1 MKKTIIRKNSYLRKV
16 LFMKKISVV
25 SLLVVL
31 ALPAMAKEEKVAQ
44 TAANVMTT
52 SAAMSQPVIKTS
64 NPKTKFPR
72 GLQFGIGV
80 SPTSGLNGFIGYN
93 NKNFDSFW
101 AKRFGVR
108 FDFASYSPIKNRL
121 NTKIN
126 DAIGAE
132 GIKIE
137 DNLSIEQ
144 VILNAK
150 HYGALVDFYPFGN
163 TWFLGGWRL
172 SGGYMMGKLDLD
184 GKIHGKNIG
193 SGIEFELNGVSY
205 VYTGSEMH
213 GTAMGDWK
221 YKGPYAGTG
230 FDLGIFRG
238 FKLFMDMGVVFTNKP
253 AQLDLDIPLTDL
265 TVGGQSV
272 AENPTLVSA
281 FNDAKAAELRKAQDE
296 LDKYPYYP
304 LVKIGF
310 MYRF

>member
-1 MKKTIIRKNSYLRKV
+1 
-16 LFMKKISVV
+16 MKKISVV
-25 SLLVVL
+25 FMLLVL
-31 ALPAMAKEEKVAQ
+31 ALPAAAKEGKAAQ
-44 TAANVMTT
+44 TAANVVTT
-52 SAAMSQPVIKTS
+52 GAAMSQPVIKTS

-93 NKNFDSFW
+93 NKNFNSFW

-108 FDFASYSPIKNRL
+108 FDFATYSPIKNKL
-121 NTKIN
+121 NSEIN
-126 DAIGAE
+126 ESIGAE

-137 DNLSIEQ
+137 DNLSIDT
-144 VILNAK
+144 VTLDAK
-150 HYGALVDFYPFGN
+150 HYGALIDFYPFGN
-163 TWFLGGWRL
+163 TWFFGGWRL

-193 SGIEFELNGVSY
+193 SGIEFKLNGVTY
-205 VYTGSEMH
+205 VYTGTEMH
-213 GTAMGDWK
+213 GTATGDWN

-238 FKLFMDMGVVFTNKP
+238 FKLFMDMGVVFANKP
-253 AQLDLDIPLTDL
+253 AKLGLDVPLTDL
-265 TVGGQSV
+265 TVGGYVVQDDP
-272 AENPTLVSA
+272 ALISA
-281 FNDAKAAELRKAQDE
+281 FNDAKEAELRKAQDE